1 MKEAN
6 FISCVIYLHKIY
18 NEQDAQNF
26 TANLYHGLLQYFKK
40 YEVILVNDSCSNNDL
55 KSFTRMLCENISR
68 NDITIID
75 MADYSG
81 VENSMLAGDDLA
93 IGDYIFEFDSICA
106 DYPQELLMEVYRK
119 CLTGY
124 DIVSAKPSHNRYFA
138 SRVFYVLYNIGV
150 DKQNRI
156 YSEAFRIISRRAYNR
171 VSAFGK
177 IIPYRKTFYASCG
190 LRRYAILYDRFPYV
204 RKDKWDSS
212 EMAYKTGLAINSLLM
227 FTKTLRRLIL
237 CLSFFFLLL
246 FVVIAMRSLLY
257 YFNSREIVQGW
268 TSTILY
274 LSAGFFGMFV
284 IMAIVLKY
292 LSLILNIILKNKSY
306 HVESVHKCTNSAAD
320 EQESN
325 DGNL

>member
-1 MKEAN
+1 VKEAN

-18 NEQDAQNF
+18 KEQDAQNF
-26 TANLYHGLLQYFKK
+26 TADLYCGLLQYFTR
-40 YEVILVNDSCSNNDL
+40 YEVILVNDSCSNEDL
-55 KSFTRMLCENISR
+55 KLFTHMLCENINK

-81 VENSMLAGDDLA
+81 VENAMLAGDDLA

-119 CLTGY
+119 CLTGH
-124 DIVSAKPSHNRYFA
+124 DIVSARPSHNRYFT
-138 SRVFYVLYNIGV
+138 SKVFYMLYNMGV
-150 DKQNRI
+150 DRQNRI
-156 YSEAFRIISRRAYNR
+156 YSEAFRVISRRAYNR

-190 LRRYAILYDRFPYV
+190 LRRYAIIYGDSSCAGKNKL
-204 RKDKWDSS
+204 DSS
-212 EMAYKTGLAINSLLM
+212 EITYKIGLAINSLLM

-237 CLSFFFLLL
+237 YFSFFFLLL
-246 FVVIAMRSLLY
+246 FVVIAMRSLFY

-274 LSAGFFGMFV
+274 LSAGFFGIFV
-284 IMAIVLKY
+284 IMAIILKY
-292 LSLILNIILKNKSY
+292 LSLILNIVLKNKTY
-306 HVESVHKCTNSAAD
+306 QVESVHKCTNGAAD
-320 EQESN
+320 EPEI
-325 DGNL
+325 